1 MKTPYFRFLRKNC
14 NFAGFMKRILPLFI
28 LLASVSSC
36 SYFKASSNGQPTNF
50 NKIQK
55 STDYTFKLQMAE
67 KYYLNKDYN
76 HAQILYD
83 DLYRVMKGSEH
94 FEDIWYKYAYC
105 AYYLK
110 DYINAENLFKG
121 FVEAFPNSPKSDEMD
136 YMRAYCFW
144 KQSPK
149 FQLDQ
154 TNTTKAMGFM
164 QAFIAQHPNSD
175 KVKEATEIIEK
186 CRAKLEEKDF
196 EAAKLYFNLR
206 ETNPAYLKAASL
218 TFNLLMNA
226 YPDSQFSDEYKLY
239 IIKSDYLY
247 AVKSLEEKKRTRF
260 EQVLT
265 DVNDFNDR
273 FPDSKLK
280 QEAREYQDLA
290 NNSIKQ
296 L

>member
-1 MKTPYFRFLRKNC
+1 MKPFSLVIIL
-14 NFAGFMKRILPLFI
+14 FAVL
-28 LLASVSSC
+28 SSC
-36 SYFKASSNGQPTNF
+36 SYFKASENGKPNNF
-50 NKIQK
+50 NKILK

-105 AYYLK
+105 AFYLK

-136 YMRAYCFW
+136 YMRAFCFY

-149 FQLDQ
+149 YQLDQ

-186 CRAKLEEKDF
+186 CRAKLEEKEF
-196 EAAKLYFNLR
+196 ENAKLYFNLH

-218 TFNLLMNA
+218 TFNTLMNT
-226 YPDSQFSDEYKLY
+226 YPDSPFGDEYKLY

-247 AVKSLEEKKRTRF
+247 AIQSLEEKKKARLD
-260 EQVLT
+260 QVLS
-265 DVNDFNDR
+265 DINDFNDR

-280 QEAREYQDLA
+280 KQVQEYQELT
-290 NNSIKQ
+290 NNSIKEYNK
-296 L
+296 LNS

>member
-1 MKTPYFRFLRKNC
+1 
-14 NFAGFMKRILPLFI
+14 MKRILLFFI
-28 LLASVSSC
+28 VLSGLASCSMFKPVSGPKMS
-36 SYFKASSNGQPTNF
+36 F
-50 NKIQK
+50 NKILK
-55 STDYTFKLQMAE
+55 STDYAFKLKMAE

-121 FVEAFPNSPKSDEMD
+121 FVEAFPNSVHSDEMD

-149 FQLDQ
+149 YQLDQ

-175 KVKEATEIIEK
+175 KVKEATGIIEQ

-206 ETNPAYLKAASL
+206 ETNIAYLKAATL
-218 TFNLLMNA
+218 TFNTLMNT

-239 IIKSDYLY
+239 IIKSEYLY
-247 AVKSLEEKKRTRF
+247 ALGSLEEKKKSRL

-265 DVNDFNDR
+265 DINEFNDR

-280 QEAREYQDLA
+280 KQVQDYQELTT
-290 NNSIKQ
+290 NTIKKIDNEQ
-296 L
+296 TKKTS

>member
-1 MKTPYFRFLRKNC
+1 MKQ
-14 NFAGFMKRILPLFI
+14 LFFVLVI
-28 LLASVSSC
+28 VTAFSSC
-36 SYFKASSNGQPTNF
+36 SYFKASSNGAPNNF

-67 KYYLNKDYN
+67 KYYLAKDYN

-121 FVEAFPNSPKSDEMD
+121 FVEAFPNSQKSDEMD
-136 YMRAYCFW
+136 YMRAYCFYM
-144 KQSPK
+144 QSPK

-154 TNTTKAMGFM
+154 TNTTKTIGFM
-164 QAFIAQHPNSD
+164 QAFIAQHPTSD
-175 KVKEATEIIEK
+175 KIKEANDIIDK
-186 CRAKLEEKDF
+186 CKDKLEEKDF
-196 EAAKLYFNLR
+196 EAAKLYYNLR
-206 ETNPAYLKAASL
+206 ETNVAYLKAASL
-218 TFNLLMNA
+218 TFNTLMNT

-247 AVKSLEEKKRTRF
+247 AIQSLEEKKKARL
-260 EQVLT
+260 EQVVT
-265 DVNDFNDR
+265 DVNDFKDR
-273 FPDSKLK
+273 FPESKMK
-280 QEAREYQDLA
+280 KEAQQYEDLA
-290 NNSIKQ
+290 TNSLKEIHTNN
-296 L
+296 

>member
-1 MKTPYFRFLRKNC
+1 MKQLFLVLII
-14 NFAGFMKRILPLFI
+14 FTA
-28 LLASVSSC
+28 VSSC
-36 SYFKASSNGQPTNF
+36 SYFKASNNGMPNNF
-50 NKIQK
+50 NKIMK
-55 STDYTFKLQMAE
+55 STDYTFKLKMAE
-67 KYYLNKDYN
+67 KYYLNKDYD
-76 HAQILYD
+76 HAQMLYD

-121 FVEAFPNSPKSDEMD
+121 FVEAFPNSAKSDEMD

-154 TNTTKAMGFM
+154 TNTTKTIGFM
-164 QAFIAQHPNSD
+164 QAFIAQHPTSD
-175 KVKEATEIIEK
+175 KVKEANDIIDK

-206 ETNPAYLKAASL
+206 ETNAAYLKAASL
-218 TFNLLMNA
+218 TFNTLMNT

-247 AVKSLEEKKRTRF
+247 AIQSLEEKKNQASTGA
-260 EQVLT
+260 
-265 DVNDFNDR
+265 DR
-273 FPDSKLK
+273 L
-280 QEAREYQDLA
+280 Q
-290 NNSIKQ
+290 
-296 L
+296 